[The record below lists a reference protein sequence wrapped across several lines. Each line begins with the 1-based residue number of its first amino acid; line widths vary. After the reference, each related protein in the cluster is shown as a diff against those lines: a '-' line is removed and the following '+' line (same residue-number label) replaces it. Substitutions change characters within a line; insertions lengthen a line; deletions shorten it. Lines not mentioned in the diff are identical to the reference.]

1 MNWFRRLADIP
12 GVAYAGSLRVD
23 RGNLPGHDIEPTA
36 TNYDFDG
43 EGQAHMRW
51 PRSDEESSASPAS
64 RHAYQEELS
73 DLASAALVRRL
84 EEALELPG
92 EPRDYHFIMATYCEE
107 AYKRRKEHPAVLAE
121 VERFCLVDVEL
132 VEAFPGA
139 VQNVLGEFYHV
150 PSYGRLTTLY
160 EREGFL
166 REALEISERGLA
178 HGQDFGRKV
187 EELRGRVAALE
198 AEDAG

>member
-1 MNWFRRLADIP
+1 MKRPSNC
-12 GVAYAGSLRVD
+12 
-23 RGNLPGHDIEPTA
+23 
-36 TNYDFDG
+36 
-43 EGQAHMRW
+43 
-51 PRSDEESSASPAS
+51 
-64 RHAYQEELS
+64 
-73 DLASAALVRRL
+73 
-84 EEALELPG
+84 
-92 EPRDYHFIMATYCEE
+92 RDYHFIMATYCEE
-107 AYKRRKEHPAVLAE
+107 AYKRRKEYPAVLAE

-150 PSYGRLTTLY
+150 PSYGRLATLY

-166 REALEISERGLA
+166 REALEMSERGLA

>member
-12 GVAYAGSLRVD
+12 GVAYARSLRVD

-36 TNYDFDG
+36 TNYDFDS

-92 EPRDYHFIMATYCEE
+92 EPRDYHFIMTTGCEE
-107 AYKRRKEHPAVLAE
+107 AYKRRNEHPAVLAE
-121 VERFCLVDVEL
+121 VERFCLLDVKV
-132 VEAFPGA
+132 VEAIAGA
-139 VQNVLGEFYHV
+139 IQNLLAEFYHM
-150 PSYGRLTTLY
+150 PS
-160 EREGFL
+160 
-166 REALEISERGLA
+166 
-178 HGQDFGRKV
+178 
-187 EELRGRVAALE
+187 
-198 AEDAG
+198 